1 MSRRVVITGAAQGL
15 GAAIARAFAARGAE
29 LVLIDRDSESL
40 SHIATVTGGL
50 PLTCDLS
57 DAVQTDE
64 AIARFSQGRPIDALI
79 HNAAILRA
87 EPMED
92 LSFAMFTSTVNVGL
106 QAAFQLTK
114 AVWPVMKQRGG
125 ALIFV
130 SSQSGIKGFAG
141 ETAYC
146 AAKHGLEGFSKSLA
160 LEGEAHG
167 IVSCTITPGKAMRT
181 PMSERNY
188 TPEAKAH
195 WVEPDLLAPAF
206 VHIAESLDP
215 LLNGQRLNAWDI
227 SEHIRSAK

>member
-40 SHIATVTGGL
+40 SHIATLTGGL

-92 LSFAMFTSTVNVGL
+92 LSFAMFTATLNVGL

-114 AVWPVMKQRGG
+114 AVWPAMKQRGG
-125 ALIFV
+125 ALIYV

-141 ETAYC
+141 ETASC

>member
-114 AVWPVMKQRGG
+114 AVWPAMKQRGG

>member
-40 SHIATVTGGL
+40 SHIATLTGGL

-92 LSFAMFTSTVNVGL
+92 LSFAMFTATVNVGL

-114 AVWPVMKQRGG
+114 AVWPAMKQRGG
-125 ALIFV
+125 ALIYV

>member
-1 MSRRVVITGAAQGL
+1 MSRRIVITGAAQGL

-64 AIARFSQGRPIDALI
+64 AIACFSQGRPIDALI

-114 AVWPVMKQRGG
+114 AVWPAMKQRGG

>member
-15 GAAIARAFAARGAE
+15 GAGIARAFAARGAE

-40 SHIATVTGGL
+40 SHIATLTGGL

-114 AVWPVMKQRGG
+114 AVWPAMKQRGG

>member
-40 SHIATVTGGL
+40 SHIATLTGGL

-92 LSFAMFTSTVNVGL
+92 LSFAMFTATLNVGL

-114 AVWPVMKQRGG
+114 AVWPAMKQRGG

>member
-15 GAAIARAFAARGAE
+15 GAAIARAFAARGAD
-29 LVLIDRDSESL
+29 LVLIDRDAEGL
-40 SHIATVTGGL
+40 SQIAAVTGGL

-57 DAVQTDE
+57 DAAQTDE

-130 SSQSGIKGFAG
+130 SSQSGIKGFSG